1 MDEDEQII
9 DTPLD
14 EDDLDDDYQQYRT
27 YRMDFEHK
35 RISGFVDG
43 IEACAQAIWKIL
55 STTRFAHLIYDDQYG
70 NDLFNKLNDSDLTP
84 EYLAADI
91 PVMIEDAL
99 TADER
104 ILSVSDLEYE
114 IVDQDSVHVKFTVE
128 TIYGDTEIE
137 GVLNDGD

>member
-1 MDEDEQII
+1 MDEEEQII
-9 DTPLD
+9 NTPITEEDLD
-14 EDDLDDDYQQYRT
+14 ENYQMYRT
-27 YRMDFEHK
+27 YRMDFERK
-35 RISGFVDG
+35 RISGYVDG
-43 IEACAQAIWKIL
+43 IDACAQAIWKIL

-84 EYLAADI
+84 DYLDVDI

-104 ILSVSDLEYE
+104 TLSVSDLTYE
-114 IVDQDSVHVKFTVE
+114 IIDRDSVHLKFTVE